1 MDNSI
6 FDTTTKKVKIYHY
19 FLEKKKGIQWN
30 VWSEVYGGSKDDLR
44 KPEGLGLISPAS
56 FQQLEDFD
64 NESNLEVF
72 KCSYR
77 EEKITKQQL
86 YTSVL
91 SCFLKE

>member
-1 MDNSI
+1 M
-6 FDTTTKKVKIYHY
+6 
-19 FLEKKKGIQWN
+19 KGIQWN

-77 EEKITKQQL
+77 EEINYKTTALHISAHMFFERIDLVMEK
-86 YTSVL
+86 
-91 SCFLKE
+91 